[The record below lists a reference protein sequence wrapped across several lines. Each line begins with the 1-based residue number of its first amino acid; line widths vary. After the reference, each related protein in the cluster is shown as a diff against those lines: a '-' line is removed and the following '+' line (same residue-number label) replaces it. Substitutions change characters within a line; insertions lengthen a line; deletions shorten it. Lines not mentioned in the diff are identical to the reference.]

1 MGERIEFK
9 KLEKMYGNF
18 YAPVY
23 RIVVGGKDL
32 LKERVEVFGVTVN
45 NSLEGADDFSFT
57 VNNYFDVHKDRF
69 PLLEKDG
76 VLEVGKEV
84 EIKMGYKDRSGTK
97 TVFLGL
103 ITAVDVS
110 FPANGISQLT
120 VKGYDYSHQMMKAKH
135 SQTWGS
141 SEKPIRYSDI
151 VKEVVTRQR
160 FKLGTKNVENTR
172 EQHPQ
177 VKQDQKSDF
186 EFIKSD
192 LAERIGFE
200 VFVFEKE
207 FYFRP
212 PASNKDEV
220 ITTLEWGKSLISFSP
235 EINIANQVS
244 EVEVRGWDPKQQKA
258 IIGKAKKG
266 DERGREGGRESGGD
280 LVADT
285 QGEVPYHVWR
295 PVYNEKEAKD
305 LAKSILDK
313 ISEGLVKG
321 NAECIGIPDILP
333 GKNISLSGFGKKFSK
348 PYYIEKTTHS
358 ISSSGYKTTFSVK
371 ESTI

>member
-1 MGERIEFK
+1 MKEQYKFK
-9 KLEKMYGNF
+9 DLEKKYENF
-18 YAPVY
+18 YAPIY
-23 RIVVGGKDL
+23 RIFVSGKDL
-32 LKERVEVFGVTVN
+32 LAERVEVFSVNVN
-45 NSLEGADDFSFT
+45 NTLDGADDFSFT

-69 PLLEKDG
+69 PLLEKGG

-84 EIKMGYKDRSGTK
+84 EIKVGYKDKKGLK
-97 TVFLGL
+97 TVFMGT
-103 ITAVDVS
+103 ISSVDVS

-151 VKEVVTRQR
+151 VKEVVSKQR

-177 VKQDQKSDF
+177 VKQDQRSDF
-186 EFIKSD
+186 DFIKND
-192 LAERIGFE
+192 LASRIGFE
-200 VFVFEKE
+200 VFVFEKD

-258 IIGKAKKG
+258 IVGKAKKG
-266 DERGREGGRESGGD
+266 DEYGREGGRKSGGD
-280 LVADT
+280 LVASA
-285 QGEVPYHVWR
+285 QGEVVYHVWR

-305 LAKSILDK
+305 IAKSILDK
-313 ISEGLVKG
+313 ISQGLVKG

-333 GKNISLSGFGKKFSK
+333 GKNINLGGFGKKFSK

>member
-1 MGERIEFK
+1 MVPFK
-9 KLEKMYGNF
+9 ELEQRYGNF

-23 RIVVGGKDL
+23 RIMVDGKDL
-32 LKERVEVFGVTVN
+32 LQERIEVFGVTVN
-45 NSLEGADDFSFT
+45 NTLDGADDFSFT

-69 PLLEKDG
+69 PLLEKG
-76 VLEVGKEV
+76 GLLEIEKAAGKEV

-120 VKGYDYSHQMMKAKH
+120 VKGYDYSHPMMKG
-135 SQTWGS
+135 SNSDTWGS
-141 SEKPIRYSDI
+141 SEKPVKYSDVVKKI
-151 VKEVVTRQR
+151 VTEKY
-160 FKLGTKNVENTR
+160 KLSTKNIENTL

-186 EFIKSD
+186 DFIKSD
-192 LAERIGFE
+192 LAEKIGFE

-212 PASNKDEV
+212 PASNKDDF
-220 ITTLEWGKSLISFSP
+220 ITTLEWGKSLVSFSP
-235 EINIANQVS
+235 EINTASQVT
-244 EVEVRGWDPKQQKA
+244 EVEVRGWDPKKQKA
-258 IIGKAKKG
+258 IIGTAKKG
-266 DERGREGGRESGGD
+266 EEHGREGGRKSGGE
-280 LVADT
+280 LVGGNVV
-285 QGEVPYHVWR
+285 QHVWR
-295 PVYNEKEAKD
+295 PVYNDKEAKN
-305 LAKSILDK
+305 LAESILNK

-321 NAECIGIPDILP
+321 NAECIGIPEILP
-333 GKNISLSGFGKKFSK
+333 GKNIKLTGFGQKFSK
-348 PYYIEKTTHS
+348 PYYIERTTHS